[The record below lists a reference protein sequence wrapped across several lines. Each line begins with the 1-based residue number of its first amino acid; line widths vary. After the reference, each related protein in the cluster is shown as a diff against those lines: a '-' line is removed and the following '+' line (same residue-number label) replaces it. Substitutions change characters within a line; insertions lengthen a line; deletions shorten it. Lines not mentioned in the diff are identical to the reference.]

1 MSKDKLK
8 KSIVYKGF
16 KKVLIEK
23 FGIEKSN
30 EIWKEA
36 NENLNNLEKE
46 YPDIKGDEKMMVLPA
61 AALYLELKKE
71 IPNEAIEILK
81 LYGRNVGEKIAK
93 VIHSFT
99 SVPGV
104 SKVLWSNMPKLMRKS
119 SSEKKGYTRKIVS
132 ETKELVGVDILSCP
146 LYNAAIKI
154 GMPEVAQVIC
164 AMDKA
169 YMCGFKYINYTRTT
183 SIAEDASCCD
193 YRLSYDKNKK

>member
-16 KKVLIEK
+16 KKVLIEE
-23 FGIEKSN
+23 FGKEKAN

-36 NENLNNLEKE
+36 NKNLSKFENQ
-46 YPDIKGDEKMMVLPA
+46 YADIKGDEKMMILPA
-61 AALYLELKKE
+61 AALYVELRKEMPDEALDILKKYGKE
-71 IPNEAIEILK
+71 I
-81 LYGRNVGEKIAK
+81 GEKIAK

-99 SVPGV
+99 SIPGV
-104 SKVLWSNMPKLMRKS
+104 SKILWKNMPKLMRKS

-132 ETKELVGVDILSCP
+132 ETKELVGVDIISCP
-146 LYNAAIKI
+146 LHNAAIKI
-154 GMPEVAQVIC
+154 GMPEVAQIVC

-169 YMCGFKYINYTRTT
+169 YMSGFKYINYTRTT
-183 SIAEDASCCD
+183 SVAEGDSCCD